1 MSFDAHEQRLK
12 DIFSGDSSFHIPRNQ
27 RDYVWEEKN
36 WKELADDVQYVF
48 SLISNKKDLS
58 HFIGSFVFQKVDDEY
73 IIIDGQQRITTLMIM
88 LASICVLHN
97 EINDHEGFGLTK
109 QYLIGNI
116 GLKAEFQRLKNDTIS
131 NLKYIIGRATNYCEE
146 RSKDNIFKDIP
157 FDRTKKS
164 NKLIVS
170 CFWFFYNYF
179 AELSK
184 SNKDSLN
191 TIRSIIV
198 EMKVIHIISENEL
211 DCYEVFEILNARGV
225 SLKDSE
231 LMKNYIFKYVQPES
245 TVDIAKAKWDKIL
258 ENMTKCKDNI
268 EQFLVHY
275 FTARFPKVK
284 TQKDSFFQ
292 LVKER
297 IPKNEINALLDELV
311 KCSELYTYFYEP
323 DSYPDPIICDVL
335 KFFILENQRQFRPIF
350 IAYFLAHNKKL
361 INETELQKA
370 FILIRNFYFSYGLIC
385 KNGSNLIENS
395 VYSLA
400 NEIYLST
407 NNVTVRMF
415 FSKFYDYYPSEETF
429 IAHFSE
435 KGYSNK
441 NKLYTNSKN
450 KKEIDYILR
459 GFEQYYQ
466 SEQGA
471 ELQCN
476 LAKCNVEHINS
487 DSEIKDTYCKIG
499 NLLLISETINSN
511 IGNIPF
517 SEKVKEYKKSKLL
530 NVCRFVENYG
540 NNEDFTDS
548 DINKRSTKLAKL
560 AFNKIWLFKVQ

>member
-1 MSFDAHEQRLK
+1 MSFEAHEQRLK
-12 DIFSGDSSFHIPRNQ
+12 KIFSGDSSFHIPRNQ

-36 WKELADDVQYVF
+36 WRELADDVKYVF
-48 SLISNKKDLS
+48 SLISKKKDLS
-58 HFIGSFVFQKVDDEY
+58 HFIGSFVFQQVDDEY

-88 LASICVLHN
+88 LASICVLQN
-97 EINDHEGFGLTK
+97 EMNDPEGFGVTK

-116 GLKAEFQRLKNDTIS
+116 GLKSQFQRLKNDTIS
-131 NLKYIIGRATNYCEE
+131 NLKFIIGRSTEYCEDRDE
-146 RSKDNIFKDIP
+146 DTIFKDLP
-157 FDRTKKS
+157 LDKNKKS

-184 SNKDSLN
+184 NNKESLDI
-191 TIRSIIV
+191 IRSIIV

-225 SLKDSE
+225 SLQDSE
-231 LMKNYIFKYVQPES
+231 LMKNYIFKYVQSES
-245 TVDIAKAKWDKIL
+245 TVDVAKAKWDRIL
-258 ENMTKCKDNI
+258 ENMTKCKDNM

-275 FTARFPKVK
+275 FTARFRKIK
-284 TQKDSFFQ
+284 NKKDSFFQ
-292 LVKER
+292 LVKEK

-311 KCSELYTYFYEP
+311 ECSEIYTYFYEP

-335 KFFILENQRQFRPIF
+335 NFFNLENQRQFRPIF
-350 IAYFLAHNKKL
+350 IAYFLAYNKKL

-407 NNVTVRMF
+407 DRVTASMF
-415 FSKFYDYYPSEETF
+415 FSKFSGYYPSEETF

-450 KKEIDYILR
+450 KKEVNYILR
-459 GFEQYYQ
+459 GIEQYYQ

-487 DSEIKDTYCKIG
+487 DSEIEDMPCKIG
-499 NLLLISETINSN
+499 NLLLISEAINSN

-517 SEKVKEYKKSKLL
+517 SRKVNEYKKSKLS
-530 NVCRFVENYG
+530 NVSRFVEHYG
-540 NNEDFTDS
+540 SNGEFTDS
-548 DINKRSTKLAKL
+548 EINKRSKKLAKL
-560 AFNKIWLFKVQ
+560 AFDKIWLFKV

>member
-1 MSFDAHEQRLK
+1 MSFEAHEQRLK
-12 DIFSGDSSFHIPRNQ
+12 KIFSGDSSFLIPRNQ

-36 WKELADDVQYVF
+36 WRELADDVKYVF
-48 SLISNKKDLS
+48 SLISKKKDLS
-58 HFIGSFVFQKVDDEY
+58 HFIGSFVFQQVDDEY

-88 LASICVLHN
+88 LSSICVLQN
-97 EINDHEGFGLTK
+97 EMNDSEGFGVTK

-116 GLKAEFQRLKNDTIS
+116 GLKSQFQRLKNDTIS
-131 NLKYIIGRATNYCEE
+131 NLKLIIGRATEYFEG
-146 RSKDNIFKDIP
+146 RDKDNVFRDLP
-157 FDRTKKS
+157 FDKNKKS
-164 NKLIVS
+164 NKLIIS

-184 SNKDSLN
+184 NNKDSLD

-225 SLKDSE
+225 SLQDSE

-245 TVDIAKAKWDKIL
+245 TVDIAKAKWDRIL
-258 ENMTKCKDNI
+258 ENITKCNDNM

-275 FTARFPKVK
+275 FTARF
-284 TQKDSFFQ
+284 QKDKNKKGRFFQ
-292 LVKER
+292 LVKEK

-311 KCSELYTYFYEP
+311 TCSKIYTYFYDP

-335 KFFILENQRQFRPIF
+335 KFFNLENQRQFRPIF
-350 IAYFLAHNKKL
+350 ISYFLAYNKKL
-361 INETELQKA
+361 INEAELQKT
-370 FILIRNFYFSYGLIC
+370 FVLIRNFYFSYGLIC

-395 VYSLA
+395 VYSVA
-400 NEIYLST
+400 NKIYLST
-407 NNVTVRMF
+407 DKVTASIF
-415 FSKFYDYYPSEETF
+415 FSKFCDYYPSEETF

-450 KKEIDYILR
+450 KKEVYYILR
-459 GFEQYYQ
+459 EFEQYYQ
-466 SEQGA
+466 FEQGA

-476 LAKCNVEHINS
+476 LVKCNVEHINS
-487 DSEIKDTYCKIG
+487 DSEIEDTPCKIG

-517 SEKVKEYKKSKLL
+517 SEKVKEYKKSKLA
-530 NVCRFVENYG
+530 NVSRFVEHYG
-540 NNEDFTDS
+540 NDKEFTDS
-548 DINKRSTKLAKL
+548 EINKRSRKLAKL
-560 AFNKIWLFKVQ
+560 AFDKIWLFKV